1 MSLQETLAIA
11 ITAKQP
17 EQGRPLSQSDQ
28 CGPVNYMCCIDRVNA
43 SGRAKGRW
51 RKGGK
56 ERGGTPQAV
65 WGREVLKRLRDE
77 EKEKCCRALVSI

>member
-17 EQGRPLSQSDQ
+17 EQGRPLSQSDR

-43 SGRAKGRW
+43 SGRAKGRR
-51 RKGGK
+51 RKGDGAGRDAAGRVG
-56 ERGGTPQAV
+56 ERGAKKG
-65 WGREVLKRLRDE
+65 
-77 EKEKCCRALVSI
+77 